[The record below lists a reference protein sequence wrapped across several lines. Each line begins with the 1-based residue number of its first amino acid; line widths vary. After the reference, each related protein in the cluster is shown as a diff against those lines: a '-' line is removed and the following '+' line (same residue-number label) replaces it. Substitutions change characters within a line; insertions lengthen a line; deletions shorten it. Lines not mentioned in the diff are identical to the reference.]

1 MVKSHCQQEETS
13 VKDHGAKKQYSSE
26 GMADMNYQMLAKD
39 KLKQLTSLRIAVCNL
54 EQRIIN
60 LDKMIGWCKKEEDKL
75 SLRAERE
82 ELIVLYR
89 FRKADVQRIEQA
101 LHTLDPQQRLILDRF
116 YIHRSAYHIER
127 LSEEL
132 GYERRAIYYHHDEA
146 LRQFALALYGLVD
159 G

>member
-1 MVKSHCQQEETS
+1 MYHRRTKIQQS
-13 VKDHGAKKQYSSE
+13 NE
-26 GMADMNYQMLAKD
+26 GMADMDYRMLAKD

-54 EQRIIN
+54 EQRIVN
-60 LDKMIGWCKKEEDKL
+60 LDKMIGWCRKKEEKI
-75 SLRAERE
+75 SLKAERE
-82 ELIVLYR
+82 ELIALYR

-101 LHTLDPQQRLILDRF
+101 LHALDPQQRLILDRF

-146 LRQFALALYGLVD
+146 LRKFALALYGLVD

>member
-1 MVKSHCQQEETS
+1 MGKRRTDGQKKEEGL
-13 VKDHGAKKQYSSE
+13 V
-26 GMADMNYQMLAKD
+26 DMDYRMLAKD
-39 KLKQLTSLRIAVCNL
+39 KLKQLTALRIAVQNL
-54 EQRIIN
+54 EQRITYI
-60 LDKMIGWCKKEEDKL
+60 DKMISWCKKEEEQI

-82 ELIVLYR
+82 ELIALYR

-101 LHTLDPQQRLILDRF
+101 LAALDPQQRTILDRF

-132 GYERRAIYYHHDEA
+132 GYERRAVYYHHDDA
-146 LRQFALALYGLVD
+146 LRCFALALYGVVD